1 MAGEDYTGKTELIN
15 NIFDK
20 EFAPHTNL
28 GQFRNLQIKM
38 IQGGT
43 NVEQFYVDGKAYF
56 LAYQTISNGWHL
68 GIVQDRIQAVSAIR
82 NLISMMTLVE
92 FVAIIFVILF
102 GVFISFKLR
111 PLKSLSKSITE
122 IASGKADLTQRIKV
136 EARNEIGDVVIGFNT
151 FTEKLQSI
159 VKIMKDSKNSL
170 VDVGNELNSNTEN
183 TLRSINDIF
192 DKIQKIGVETDSQ
205 SNSVSETA
213 SAVNEISSNISSLE
227 RMIDVQAKT
236 VSSASAAVE
245 EMIANI
251 ASVNNSMEKMAGSFR
266 LLEHK
271 AQNGLSKQDDVS
283 AKIELVGEES
293 AMLNSANKTIQNIA
307 SQTNLLAMN
316 AAIEAAH
323 AGEAGKGFA
332 VVAEEIRT
340 LAEETA
346 DNAKRIAKAIGAIV
360 SSVNEANITS
370 SEASVA
376 FSKVSAHSKV
386 VIQSFKDITNGI
398 GKIDSQM
405 HQIKQKSGVTA
416 SAADKINSYC
426 SDLANRQK
434 DISDQVDSMNNQFV
448 QAMLAIRQIKQGT
461 ENIVERMKVVS
472 SSSKESYKNMTEL
485 ENVLEG
491 FKTKS
496 EVEEAISAA
505 DSENTIETIISPE
518 LENIEDFT
526 SMITQQESNLV
537 PESASDVEEIDFNLD
552 ELEEYIPD

>member
-1 MAGEDYTGKTELIN
+1 MKLKMSVIFVSLIAIIQVALLSIMVVQDGFSSLILALFAVSLASSAFFIVLICKVLGKISILQDVTKDLANKDFTVDLEPAGSVEIN
-15 NIFDK
+15 NLM
-20 EFAPHTNL
+20 TNL
-28 GQFRNLQIKM
+28 NQM
-38 IQGGT
+38 IDQL
-43 NVEQFYVDGKAYF
+43 NDF
-56 LAYQTISNGWHL
+56 
-68 GIVQDRIQAVSAIR
+68 
-82 NLISMMTLVE
+82 
-92 FVAIIFVILF
+92 FVI
-102 GVFISFKLR
+102 VKTTTSKAIS
-111 PLKSLSKSITE
+111 
-122 IASGKADLTQRIKV
+122 SGY
-136 EARNEIGDVVIGFNT
+136 
-151 FTEKLQSI
+151 
-159 VKIMKDSKNSL
+159 
-170 VDVGNELNSNTEN
+170 
-183 TLRSINDIF
+183 SINDSANSTAAATAEIDSNIEKINQQF
-192 DKIQKIGVETDSQ
+192 DTITQIVKDTVAVITEMNIHVDTLVQNNNDQTVAIEDS
-205 SNSVSETA
+205 NN
-213 SAVNEISSNISSLE
+213 AVNEVVNTLEFINEMANSRSKGAEEMYDLVADGDEKISSTTGILAQITSQLE
-227 RMIDVQAKT
+227 EIKEVVT
-236 VSSASAAVE
+236 
-245 EMIANI
+245 IIN
-251 ASVNNSMEKMAGSFR
+251 SVAE
-266 LLEHK
+266 
-271 AQNGLSKQDDVS
+271 
-283 AKIELVGEES
+283 
-293 AMLNSANKTIQNIA
+293 
-307 SQTNLLAMN
+307 QTNLLSMN
-316 AAIEAAH
+316 AAIESAH

-434 DISDQVDSMNNQFV
+434 DISDQVDSMNDQFV

-496 EVEEAISAA
+496 EVEEAVSAV

-552 ELEEYIPD
+552 EIEEYIPD

>member
-1 MAGEDYTGKTELIN
+1 MKLKMSVIFVSLIAIIQVALLSIMVAQDGFSSLILALFAVSLASSAFFIVLICKVLGKISILQDVTEDLANKDFTVDLEPAGSVEIN
-15 NIFDK
+15 NLM
-20 EFAPHTNL
+20 TNL
-28 GQFRNLQIKM
+28 NQM
-38 IQGGT
+38 IDQL
-43 NVEQFYVDGKAYF
+43 NDF
-56 LAYQTISNGWHL
+56 
-68 GIVQDRIQAVSAIR
+68 
-82 NLISMMTLVE
+82 
-92 FVAIIFVILF
+92 FVI
-102 GVFISFKLR
+102 VKTTTSKAIS
-111 PLKSLSKSITE
+111 
-122 IASGKADLTQRIKV
+122 SGY
-136 EARNEIGDVVIGFNT
+136 
-151 FTEKLQSI
+151 
-159 VKIMKDSKNSL
+159 
-170 VDVGNELNSNTEN
+170 
-183 TLRSINDIF
+183 SINDSANSTAAATAEIDSNIEKINQQF
-192 DKIQKIGVETDSQ
+192 DTITQIVKDTVAVITEMNIHVDTLVQNNNDQTVAIEDS
-205 SNSVSETA
+205 NN
-213 SAVNEISSNISSLE
+213 AVNEVVNTLEFINEMANSRSKGAEEMYDLVADGDEKISSTTGILAQITSQLE
-227 RMIDVQAKT
+227 EIKQVVTIIK
-236 VSSASAAVE
+236 
-245 EMIANI
+245 
-251 ASVNNSMEKMAGSFR
+251 SVAE
-266 LLEHK
+266 
-271 AQNGLSKQDDVS
+271 
-283 AKIELVGEES
+283 
-293 AMLNSANKTIQNIA
+293 
-307 SQTNLLAMN
+307 QTNWLSIN
-316 AAIEAAH
+316 AAIESAH

-434 DISDQVDSMNNQFV
+434 DISDQVDSMNDQFV

-496 EVEEAISAA
+496 EVEEAVSAV

-552 ELEEYIPD
+552 EIEEYIPD

>member
-1 MAGEDYTGKTELIN
+1 MKLKMSVFFVSLITIIQVALLSIMVVQDGFSSLILALFAVSLASSAFFIVLICKVLGKISILQDVTEDLANKDFTVDLEPAGSVEIN
-15 NIFDK
+15 NLM
-20 EFAPHTNL
+20 TNL
-28 GQFRNLQIKM
+28 NQMIGQLNDF
-38 IQGGT
+38 
-43 NVEQFYVDGKAYF
+43 
-56 LAYQTISNGWHL
+56 
-68 GIVQDRIQAVSAIR
+68 
-82 NLISMMTLVE
+82 
-92 FVAIIFVILF
+92 FVI
-102 GVFISFKLR
+102 VKTTTSKAIS
-111 PLKSLSKSITE
+111 
-122 IASGKADLTQRIKV
+122 SGY
-136 EARNEIGDVVIGFNT
+136 
-151 FTEKLQSI
+151 
-159 VKIMKDSKNSL
+159 
-170 VDVGNELNSNTEN
+170 
-183 TLRSINDIF
+183 SINDSANSTAAATAEIDSHIEKINQQF
-192 DKIQKIGVETDSQ
+192 DTITQIVKSTVAVITEMNIHVDTLVQNNNDQTVAIEDS
-205 SNSVSETA
+205 NN
-213 SAVNEISSNISSLE
+213 AVNEVVNTLEFINEMANSRSKGAEEMYDLVADGDEKISSTTGILAQITSQLE
-227 RMIDVQAKT
+227 EIKEVVT
-236 VSSASAAVE
+236 
-245 EMIANI
+245 IIN
-251 ASVNNSMEKMAGSFR
+251 SVAE
-266 LLEHK
+266 
-271 AQNGLSKQDDVS
+271 
-283 AKIELVGEES
+283 
-293 AMLNSANKTIQNIA
+293 
-307 SQTNLLAMN
+307 QTNLLSMN
-316 AAIEAAH
+316 AAIESAH

-434 DISDQVDSMNNQFV
+434 DISDQVDSMNDQFV

-552 ELEEYIPD
+552 EIEEYIPD

>member
-1 MAGEDYTGKTELIN
+1 MKLKMSVIFVSLIAIIQVALLSIMVAQDGFSSLILALFAVSLASSAFFIVLICKVLGKISILQDVTEDLANKDFTVDLEPAGSVEIN
-15 NIFDK
+15 NLM
-20 EFAPHTNL
+20 TNL
-28 GQFRNLQIKM
+28 NQM
-38 IQGGT
+38 IDQL
-43 NVEQFYVDGKAYF
+43 NDF
-56 LAYQTISNGWHL
+56 
-68 GIVQDRIQAVSAIR
+68 
-82 NLISMMTLVE
+82 
-92 FVAIIFVILF
+92 FVI
-102 GVFISFKLR
+102 VKTTTSKAIS
-111 PLKSLSKSITE
+111 
-122 IASGKADLTQRIKV
+122 SGY
-136 EARNEIGDVVIGFNT
+136 
-151 FTEKLQSI
+151 
-159 VKIMKDSKNSL
+159 
-170 VDVGNELNSNTEN
+170 
-183 TLRSINDIF
+183 SINDSANSTAAATAEIDSNIEKINQQF
-192 DKIQKIGVETDSQ
+192 DTITQIVKDTVAVITEMNIHVDTLVQNNNDQTVAIEDS
-205 SNSVSETA
+205 NN
-213 SAVNEISSNISSLE
+213 AVNEVVNTLEFINEMANSRSKGAEEMYDLVADGDEKISSTTGILAQITSQLE
-227 RMIDVQAKT
+227 EIKEVVT
-236 VSSASAAVE
+236 
-245 EMIANI
+245 IIN
-251 ASVNNSMEKMAGSFR
+251 SVAE
-266 LLEHK
+266 
-271 AQNGLSKQDDVS
+271 
-283 AKIELVGEES
+283 
-293 AMLNSANKTIQNIA
+293 
-307 SQTNLLAMN
+307 QTNLLSMN
-316 AAIEAAH
+316 AAIESAH

-434 DISDQVDSMNNQFV
+434 DISDQVDSMNDQFV

-491 FKTKS
+491 FRTKS
-496 EVEEAISAA
+496 EVEEAVSAV

-552 ELEEYIPD
+552 EIEEYIPD

>member
-1 MAGEDYTGKTELIN
+1 MKLKMSVFFVSLITIIQVALLSIMVTQNGFSSLILALFAVSLASSAFFIVLICKVLGKISILQDVTEDLANKDFTVGLEPAGSVEIN
-15 NIFDK
+15 NLM
-20 EFAPHTNL
+20 TNL
-28 GQFRNLQIKM
+28 NQM
-38 IQGGT
+38 IDQL
-43 NVEQFYVDGKAYF
+43 NDF
-56 LAYQTISNGWHL
+56 
-68 GIVQDRIQAVSAIR
+68 
-82 NLISMMTLVE
+82 
-92 FVAIIFVILF
+92 FVI
-102 GVFISFKLR
+102 VKTTTSKAIS
-111 PLKSLSKSITE
+111 
-122 IASGKADLTQRIKV
+122 SGY
-136 EARNEIGDVVIGFNT
+136 
-151 FTEKLQSI
+151 
-159 VKIMKDSKNSL
+159 
-170 VDVGNELNSNTEN
+170 
-183 TLRSINDIF
+183 SINDSANSTAAATAEIDSNIEKINQQF
-192 DKIQKIGVETDSQ
+192 DTITQIVKSTVAVITEMNIHVDTLVQNNNDQTVAIEDS
-205 SNSVSETA
+205 NN
-213 SAVNEISSNISSLE
+213 AVNEVVNTLEFINEMANSRSKGAEEMYDLVADGDEKISSTTGILAQITSQLE
-227 RMIDVQAKT
+227 EIKEVVT
-236 VSSASAAVE
+236 
-245 EMIANI
+245 IIN
-251 ASVNNSMEKMAGSFR
+251 SVAE
-266 LLEHK
+266 
-271 AQNGLSKQDDVS
+271 
-283 AKIELVGEES
+283 
-293 AMLNSANKTIQNIA
+293 
-307 SQTNLLAMN
+307 QTNLLSMN
-316 AAIEAAH
+316 AAIESAH

-434 DISDQVDSMNNQFV
+434 DISDQVDSMNDQFV

-537 PESASDVEEIDFNLD
+537 PESVSDVEEIDFNLD
-552 ELEEYIPD
+552 EIEEYIPD

>member
-1 MAGEDYTGKTELIN
+1 MKLKMSVFFVSLITIIQVALLSIMVVQDGFSSLILALFAVSLASSAFFIVLICKVLGKISILQDVTEDLANKDFTVGLEPAGSVEIN
-15 NIFDK
+15 NLM
-20 EFAPHTNL
+20 TNL
-28 GQFRNLQIKM
+28 NQM
-38 IQGGT
+38 IDQL
-43 NVEQFYVDGKAYF
+43 NDF
-56 LAYQTISNGWHL
+56 
-68 GIVQDRIQAVSAIR
+68 
-82 NLISMMTLVE
+82 
-92 FVAIIFVILF
+92 FVI
-102 GVFISFKLR
+102 VKTTTSKAIS
-111 PLKSLSKSITE
+111 
-122 IASGKADLTQRIKV
+122 SGY
-136 EARNEIGDVVIGFNT
+136 
-151 FTEKLQSI
+151 
-159 VKIMKDSKNSL
+159 
-170 VDVGNELNSNTEN
+170 
-183 TLRSINDIF
+183 SINDSANSTAAATAEIDSNIEKINQQF
-192 DKIQKIGVETDSQ
+192 DTITQIVKSTVAVITEMNIHVDTLVQNNNDQTVAIEDS
-205 SNSVSETA
+205 NN
-213 SAVNEISSNISSLE
+213 AVNEVVNTLEFINEMANSRSKGAEEMYDLVADGDEKISSTTGILAQITSQLE
-227 RMIDVQAKT
+227 EIKEVVT
-236 VSSASAAVE
+236 
-245 EMIANI
+245 IIN
-251 ASVNNSMEKMAGSFR
+251 SVAE
-266 LLEHK
+266 
-271 AQNGLSKQDDVS
+271 
-283 AKIELVGEES
+283 
-293 AMLNSANKTIQNIA
+293 
-307 SQTNLLAMN
+307 QTNLLSMN
-316 AAIEAAH
+316 AAIESAH

-434 DISDQVDSMNNQFV
+434 DISDQVDSMNDQFV

-537 PESASDVEEIDFNLD
+537 PESVSDVEEIDFNLD
-552 ELEEYIPD
+552 EIEEYIPD

>member
-1 MAGEDYTGKTELIN
+1 MKLKMSVIFVSLIAIIQVALLSIMVAQDGFSSLILALFAVSLASSAFFIVLICKVLGKISILQDVTEDLANKDFTVDLEPAGSVEIN
-15 NIFDK
+15 NLM
-20 EFAPHTNL
+20 TNL
-28 GQFRNLQIKM
+28 NQM
-38 IQGGT
+38 IDQL
-43 NVEQFYVDGKAYF
+43 NDF
-56 LAYQTISNGWHL
+56 
-68 GIVQDRIQAVSAIR
+68 
-82 NLISMMTLVE
+82 
-92 FVAIIFVILF
+92 FVI
-102 GVFISFKLR
+102 VKTTTSKAIS
-111 PLKSLSKSITE
+111 
-122 IASGKADLTQRIKV
+122 SGY
-136 EARNEIGDVVIGFNT
+136 
-151 FTEKLQSI
+151 
-159 VKIMKDSKNSL
+159 
-170 VDVGNELNSNTEN
+170 
-183 TLRSINDIF
+183 SINDSANSTAAATAEIDSNIEKINQQF
-192 DKIQKIGVETDSQ
+192 DTITQIVKDTVAVITEMNIHVDTLVQNNNDQTVAIEDS
-205 SNSVSETA
+205 NN
-213 SAVNEISSNISSLE
+213 AVNEVVNTLEFINEMANSRSKGAEEMYDLVADGDEKISSTTGILAQITSQLE
-227 RMIDVQAKT
+227 EIKEVVT
-236 VSSASAAVE
+236 
-245 EMIANI
+245 IIN
-251 ASVNNSMEKMAGSFR
+251 SVAE
-266 LLEHK
+266 
-271 AQNGLSKQDDVS
+271 
-283 AKIELVGEES
+283 
-293 AMLNSANKTIQNIA
+293 
-307 SQTNLLAMN
+307 QTNLLSMN
-316 AAIEAAH
+316 AAIESAH

-426 SDLANRQK
+426 SDLASRQK
-434 DISDQVDSMNNQFV
+434 DISDQVDSMNDQFV

-491 FKTKS
+491 FRTKS
-496 EVEEAISAA
+496 EVEEAVSAV

-552 ELEEYIPD
+552 EIEEYIPD

>member
-1 MAGEDYTGKTELIN
+1 MKLKMSVIFVSLIAIIQVALLSIMVTQDGFSSLILALFAVSLASSAFFIVLICKVLGKISILQDVTEDLANKDFTVGLEPAGSVEIN
-15 NIFDK
+15 NLM
-20 EFAPHTNL
+20 TNL
-28 GQFRNLQIKM
+28 NQM
-38 IQGGT
+38 IDQL
-43 NVEQFYVDGKAYF
+43 NDF
-56 LAYQTISNGWHL
+56 
-68 GIVQDRIQAVSAIR
+68 
-82 NLISMMTLVE
+82 
-92 FVAIIFVILF
+92 FVI
-102 GVFISFKLR
+102 VKTTTSKAIS
-111 PLKSLSKSITE
+111 
-122 IASGKADLTQRIKV
+122 SGY
-136 EARNEIGDVVIGFNT
+136 
-151 FTEKLQSI
+151 
-159 VKIMKDSKNSL
+159 
-170 VDVGNELNSNTEN
+170 
-183 TLRSINDIF
+183 SINDSANSTAAATAEIDSNIEKINQQF
-192 DKIQKIGVETDSQ
+192 DTITQIVKSTVAVITEMNIHVDTLVQNNNDQTVAIEDS
-205 SNSVSETA
+205 NN
-213 SAVNEISSNISSLE
+213 AVNEVVNTLEFINEMANSRSKGAEEMYDLVADGDEKISSTTGILAQITSQLE
-227 RMIDVQAKT
+227 EIKEVVT
-236 VSSASAAVE
+236 
-245 EMIANI
+245 IIN
-251 ASVNNSMEKMAGSFR
+251 SVAE
-266 LLEHK
+266 
-271 AQNGLSKQDDVS
+271 
-283 AKIELVGEES
+283 
-293 AMLNSANKTIQNIA
+293 
-307 SQTNLLAMN
+307 QTNLLSMN
-316 AAIEAAH
+316 AAIESAH

-434 DISDQVDSMNNQFV
+434 DISDQVDSMNDQFV

-552 ELEEYIPD
+552 EIEEYIPD

>member
-1 MAGEDYTGKTELIN
+1 MKLKMSVIFVSLIAIIQIALLSIMVVQDGFSSLILALFAVSLASSAFFIVLICKVLGKISILQDVTEDLANKDFTVDLEPAGSVEIN
-15 NIFDK
+15 NLM
-20 EFAPHTNL
+20 TNL
-28 GQFRNLQIKM
+28 NQM
-38 IQGGT
+38 IDQL
-43 NVEQFYVDGKAYF
+43 NDF
-56 LAYQTISNGWHL
+56 
-68 GIVQDRIQAVSAIR
+68 
-82 NLISMMTLVE
+82 
-92 FVAIIFVILF
+92 FVI
-102 GVFISFKLR
+102 VKTTTSKAIS
-111 PLKSLSKSITE
+111 
-122 IASGKADLTQRIKV
+122 SGY
-136 EARNEIGDVVIGFNT
+136 
-151 FTEKLQSI
+151 
-159 VKIMKDSKNSL
+159 
-170 VDVGNELNSNTEN
+170 
-183 TLRSINDIF
+183 SINDSANSTAAATAEIDSNIEKINQQF
-192 DKIQKIGVETDSQ
+192 DTITQIVKSTVAVITEMNIHVDTLVQNNNDQTVAIEDS
-205 SNSVSETA
+205 NN
-213 SAVNEISSNISSLE
+213 AVNEVVNTLEFINEMANSRSKGAEEMYDLVADGDEKISSTTGILAQITSQLE
-227 RMIDVQAKT
+227 EIKEVVT
-236 VSSASAAVE
+236 
-245 EMIANI
+245 IIN
-251 ASVNNSMEKMAGSFR
+251 SVAE
-266 LLEHK
+266 
-271 AQNGLSKQDDVS
+271 
-283 AKIELVGEES
+283 
-293 AMLNSANKTIQNIA
+293 
-307 SQTNLLAMN
+307 QTNLLSMN
-316 AAIEAAH
+316 AAIESAH

-434 DISDQVDSMNNQFV
+434 DISDQVDSMNDQFV

-552 ELEEYIPD
+552 EIEEYIPD

>member
-1 MAGEDYTGKTELIN
+1 MKLKMSVFFVSLITIIQVALLSIMVTQDGFSSLILALFAVSLASSAFFIVLICKVLGKISILQDVTEDLANKDFTVDLEPSGSVEIN
-15 NIFDK
+15 NLM
-20 EFAPHTNL
+20 TNL
-28 GQFRNLQIKM
+28 NQMIGQLNDF
-38 IQGGT
+38 
-43 NVEQFYVDGKAYF
+43 
-56 LAYQTISNGWHL
+56 
-68 GIVQDRIQAVSAIR
+68 
-82 NLISMMTLVE
+82 
-92 FVAIIFVILF
+92 FVI
-102 GVFISFKLR
+102 VKTTTSKAIS
-111 PLKSLSKSITE
+111 
-122 IASGKADLTQRIKV
+122 SGY
-136 EARNEIGDVVIGFNT
+136 
-151 FTEKLQSI
+151 
-159 VKIMKDSKNSL
+159 
-170 VDVGNELNSNTEN
+170 
-183 TLRSINDIF
+183 SINDSANSTAAATAEIDSHIEKINQQF
-192 DKIQKIGVETDSQ
+192 DTITQIVKSTVAVITEMNIHVDTLVQNNNDQTVAIEDS
-205 SNSVSETA
+205 NN
-213 SAVNEISSNISSLE
+213 AVNEVVNTLEFINEMANSRSKGAEEMYDLVADGDEKISSTTGILAQITSQLE
-227 RMIDVQAKT
+227 EIKEVVT
-236 VSSASAAVE
+236 
-245 EMIANI
+245 IIN
-251 ASVNNSMEKMAGSFR
+251 SVAE
-266 LLEHK
+266 
-271 AQNGLSKQDDVS
+271 
-283 AKIELVGEES
+283 
-293 AMLNSANKTIQNIA
+293 
-307 SQTNLLAMN
+307 QTNLLSMN
-316 AAIEAAH
+316 AAIESAH

-434 DISDQVDSMNNQFV
+434 DISDQVDSMNDQFV

-537 PESASDVEEIDFNLD
+537 PESVSDVEEIDFNLD
-552 ELEEYIPD
+552 EIEEYIPD

>member
-1 MAGEDYTGKTELIN
+1 MKLKMSVIFVSLIAIIQVALLSIMVAQDGFSSLILALFAVSLASSAFFIVLICKVLGKISILQDVTEDLANKDFTVDLEPAGSVEIN
-15 NIFDK
+15 NLM
-20 EFAPHTNL
+20 TNL
-28 GQFRNLQIKM
+28 NQM
-38 IQGGT
+38 IDQL
-43 NVEQFYVDGKAYF
+43 NDF
-56 LAYQTISNGWHL
+56 
-68 GIVQDRIQAVSAIR
+68 
-82 NLISMMTLVE
+82 
-92 FVAIIFVILF
+92 FVI
-102 GVFISFKLR
+102 VKTTASKAIS
-111 PLKSLSKSITE
+111 
-122 IASGKADLTQRIKV
+122 SGY
-136 EARNEIGDVVIGFNT
+136 
-151 FTEKLQSI
+151 
-159 VKIMKDSKNSL
+159 
-170 VDVGNELNSNTEN
+170 
-183 TLRSINDIF
+183 SINDSANSTAAATAEIDSNIEKINQQF
-192 DKIQKIGVETDSQ
+192 DTITQIVKSTVAVITEMNIHVDTLVQNNNDQTVAIEDS
-205 SNSVSETA
+205 NN
-213 SAVNEISSNISSLE
+213 AVNEVVNTLEFINEMANSRSKGAEEMYDLVADGDEKISSTTGILAQITSQLE
-227 RMIDVQAKT
+227 EIKEVVT
-236 VSSASAAVE
+236 
-245 EMIANI
+245 IIN
-251 ASVNNSMEKMAGSFR
+251 SVAE
-266 LLEHK
+266 
-271 AQNGLSKQDDVS
+271 
-283 AKIELVGEES
+283 
-293 AMLNSANKTIQNIA
+293 
-307 SQTNLLAMN
+307 QTNLLSMN
-316 AAIEAAH
+316 AAIESAH

-434 DISDQVDSMNNQFV
+434 DISDQVDSMNEQFV

-496 EVEEAISAA
+496 EVEEAVSAV

-552 ELEEYIPD
+552 EIEEYIPD

>member
-1 MAGEDYTGKTELIN
+1 MKLKMSVFFVSLIAIIQVALLSIMVTQDGFSSLILALFAVSLASSAFFIVLICKVLGKISILQDVTEDLANKDFTVDLEPAGSVEIN
-15 NIFDK
+15 NLM
-20 EFAPHTNL
+20 TNL
-28 GQFRNLQIKM
+28 NQM
-38 IQGGT
+38 IDQL
-43 NVEQFYVDGKAYF
+43 NDF
-56 LAYQTISNGWHL
+56 
-68 GIVQDRIQAVSAIR
+68 
-82 NLISMMTLVE
+82 
-92 FVAIIFVILF
+92 FVI
-102 GVFISFKLR
+102 VKTTTSKAIS
-111 PLKSLSKSITE
+111 
-122 IASGKADLTQRIKV
+122 SGY
-136 EARNEIGDVVIGFNT
+136 
-151 FTEKLQSI
+151 
-159 VKIMKDSKNSL
+159 
-170 VDVGNELNSNTEN
+170 
-183 TLRSINDIF
+183 SINDSANSTAAATAEIDSNIEKINQQF
-192 DKIQKIGVETDSQ
+192 DTITQIVKSTVAVITEMNIHVDTLVQNNNDQTVAIEDS
-205 SNSVSETA
+205 NN
-213 SAVNEISSNISSLE
+213 AVNEVVNTLEFINQMANSRSKGAEEMYDLVADGDEKISSTTGILAQITSQLE
-227 RMIDVQAKT
+227 EIKEVVT
-236 VSSASAAVE
+236 
-245 EMIANI
+245 IIN
-251 ASVNNSMEKMAGSFR
+251 SVAE
-266 LLEHK
+266 
-271 AQNGLSKQDDVS
+271 
-283 AKIELVGEES
+283 
-293 AMLNSANKTIQNIA
+293 
-307 SQTNLLAMN
+307 QTNLLSMN
-316 AAIEAAH
+316 AAIESAH
-323 AGEAGKGFA
+323 AGETGKGFA

-434 DISDQVDSMNNQFV
+434 DISDQVDSMNDQFV

-552 ELEEYIPD
+552 EIEEYIPD

>member
-1 MAGEDYTGKTELIN
+1 MKLKMSVIFVSLIAIIQVALLSIMVAQDGFSSLILALFAVSLASSAFFIVLICKVLGKISILQDVTEDLANKDFTVDLEPAGSVEIN
-15 NIFDK
+15 NLM
-20 EFAPHTNL
+20 TNL
-28 GQFRNLQIKM
+28 NQM
-38 IQGGT
+38 IDQL
-43 NVEQFYVDGKAYF
+43 NDF
-56 LAYQTISNGWHL
+56 
-68 GIVQDRIQAVSAIR
+68 
-82 NLISMMTLVE
+82 
-92 FVAIIFVILF
+92 FVI
-102 GVFISFKLR
+102 VKTTTSKAIS
-111 PLKSLSKSITE
+111 
-122 IASGKADLTQRIKV
+122 SGY
-136 EARNEIGDVVIGFNT
+136 
-151 FTEKLQSI
+151 
-159 VKIMKDSKNSL
+159 
-170 VDVGNELNSNTEN
+170 
-183 TLRSINDIF
+183 SINDSANSTAAATAEIDSNIEKINQQF
-192 DKIQKIGVETDSQ
+192 DTITQIVKDTVAVITEMNIHVDTLVQNNNDQTVAIEDS
-205 SNSVSETA
+205 NN
-213 SAVNEISSNISSLE
+213 AVNEVVNTLEFINQMANSRSRGAEEMYDLVADGDEKISSTTGILAQITSQLE
-227 RMIDVQAKT
+227 EIKEVVT
-236 VSSASAAVE
+236 
-245 EMIANI
+245 IIN
-251 ASVNNSMEKMAGSFR
+251 SVAE
-266 LLEHK
+266 
-271 AQNGLSKQDDVS
+271 
-283 AKIELVGEES
+283 
-293 AMLNSANKTIQNIA
+293 
-307 SQTNLLAMN
+307 QTNLLSMN
-316 AAIEAAH
+316 AAIESAH

-398 GKIDSQM
+398 GKIDTQM

-426 SDLANRQK
+426 SDLASRQK
-434 DISDQVDSMNNQFV
+434 EISDQVDSMNDQFV

-496 EVEEAISAA
+496 EVEEAVSAV

-552 ELEEYIPD
+552 EIEEYIPD

>member
-1 MAGEDYTGKTELIN
+1 MKLKMSVIFVSLIAIIQVALLSIMVAQDGFSSLILALFAVSLASSVFFIVLICKVLGKISILQDVTEDLANKDFTVDLEPARSVEIN
-15 NIFDK
+15 NLM
-20 EFAPHTNL
+20 TNL
-28 GQFRNLQIKM
+28 NQM
-38 IQGGT
+38 IDQL
-43 NVEQFYVDGKAYF
+43 NDF
-56 LAYQTISNGWHL
+56 
-68 GIVQDRIQAVSAIR
+68 
-82 NLISMMTLVE
+82 
-92 FVAIIFVILF
+92 FVI
-102 GVFISFKLR
+102 VKTTTSKAIS
-111 PLKSLSKSITE
+111 
-122 IASGKADLTQRIKV
+122 SGY
-136 EARNEIGDVVIGFNT
+136 
-151 FTEKLQSI
+151 
-159 VKIMKDSKNSL
+159 
-170 VDVGNELNSNTEN
+170 
-183 TLRSINDIF
+183 SINDSANSTAAATAEIDSNIEKINQQF
-192 DKIQKIGVETDSQ
+192 DTITQIVKDTVAVITEMNIHVDTLVQNNNDQTVAIEDS
-205 SNSVSETA
+205 NN
-213 SAVNEISSNISSLE
+213 AVNEVVNTLEFINEMANSRSKGAEEMYDLVADGDEKISSTTGILAQITSQLE
-227 RMIDVQAKT
+227 EIKEVVT
-236 VSSASAAVE
+236 
-245 EMIANI
+245 IIN
-251 ASVNNSMEKMAGSFR
+251 SVAE
-266 LLEHK
+266 
-271 AQNGLSKQDDVS
+271 
-283 AKIELVGEES
+283 
-293 AMLNSANKTIQNIA
+293 
-307 SQTNLLAMN
+307 QTNLLSMN
-316 AAIEAAH
+316 AAIESAH

-434 DISDQVDSMNNQFV
+434 DISDQVDSMNDQFV

-496 EVEEAISAA
+496 EVEEAVSAV

-552 ELEEYIPD
+552 EIEEYIPD